1 MAIIAG
7 LTLSL
12 FISITSGA
20 LVFGAGTVFWSWG
33 LSSVHAGTPTP
44 TDPNIQQ
51 VTVNV
56 FADMGVQPATLQSGL
71 VAAVKSTDTTPPAS
85 GISSP
90 LNGASYTAGQPV
102 LISGFASDIGGQVAG
117 VEVSIDGGVT
127 WHRASG
133 TTSWTYT
140 WTATTAGTYTVA
152 SRATDDSLNTETP

>member
-1 MAIIAG
+1 
-7 LTLSL
+7 
-12 FISITSGA
+12 
-20 LVFGAGTVFWSWG
+20 
-33 LSSVHAGTPTP
+33 
-44 TDPNIQQ
+44 
-51 VTVNV
+51 
-56 FADMGVQPATLQSGL
+56 MGVQPATLQAGL

-140 WTATTAGTYTVA
+140 WTATTAGTTYTVA
-152 SRATDDSLNTETP
+152 SRATDDSLNTK